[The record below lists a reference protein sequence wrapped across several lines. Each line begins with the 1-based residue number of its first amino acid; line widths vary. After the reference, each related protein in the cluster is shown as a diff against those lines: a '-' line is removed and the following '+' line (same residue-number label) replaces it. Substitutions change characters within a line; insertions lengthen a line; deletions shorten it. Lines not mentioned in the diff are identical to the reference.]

1 MVGAQVFEDCLK
13 MQGQSQV
20 DSWQQVLVNSQEY
33 GQVGLKQLLLQVSIY
48 LVSIYVTASQYG
60 RILSKL

>member
-1 MVGAQVFEDCLK
+1 